1 MFSFTLR
8 EGKFMPKGANQ
19 KIKILYLMK
28 ILLERT
34 DDENGLTLE
43 EISNALFD
51 YGVEAERKT
60 LYDDIEI
67 LRVFGLDIEKR
78 KNKTVKYHVVSREF
92 ELPELKLLVDAVQSS
107 KFITRKKSSELI
119 KKIEGFASRYEAQ
132 ALQRQ
137 VFVANRI
144 KTMNE
149 SIYYTVDYIHEAIN
163 KNVMVSFQYFSW
175 NEKKQ
180 KVLHHNGQRVIV
192 SPWALTWDDENYYMI
207 GYDSENEIIKHYRVD
222 KMLKIDLTE
231 LRRDGAELFKTFDM
245 ALYSKKTFGMYG
257 GKEEMVTLRCSNNI
271 AGVIIDRFGTDLPF
285 TNVTDTHFDIRIRVH
300 ISPVFLSWLMNF
312 GADIT
317 ILSPDNVINDYV
329 KLAKGGLMQYN

>member
-1 MFSFTLR
+1 
-8 EGKFMPKGANQ
+8 MPKSANQ

-34 DDENGLTLE
+34 DDEHGLTLSE
-43 EISNALFD
+43 LSEALAE

-60 LYDDIEI
+60 LYDDLEV

-78 KNKTVKYHVVSREF
+78 KDTSVRYHVVSREF

-107 KFITRKKSSELI
+107 KFITHKKSTELI
-119 KKIEGFASRYEAQ
+119 KKIAGFTSRYESQ
-132 ALQRQ
+132 KLQRQ

-163 KNVMVSFQYFSW
+163 NDVKVSFQYFRW
-175 NEKKQ
+175 NEKKE
-180 KVLHHNGQRVIV
+180 KVLKEHTI

-207 GYDSENEIIKHYRVD
+207 GYDSKDGIIKHFRVD
-222 KMLKIDLTE
+222 KMMRIRLTE
-231 LRRDGAELFKTFDM
+231 EKRDGAELFKDFDM
-245 ALYSKKTFGMYG
+245 ALYSKKTFGMYHG
-257 GKEEMVTLRCSNNI
+257 QEEFVTLRCSNRI
-271 AGVIIDRFGTDLPF
+271 AGVIIDRFGADLPF
-285 TNVTDTHFDIRIRVH
+285 TNVTDSHFEIHVRVYT
-300 ISPVFLSWLMNF
+300 SPLFYTWLMNF

-317 ILSPDNVINDYV
+317 ILSPESV
-329 KLAKGGLMQYN
+329 KEGYIRLAKEGLAQYE